1 MKKYTYVIIGG
12 SIAAVAAIEGIRSE
26 DKKGDILVI
35 GEEPCRAYGRPLISY
50 YLLGETDLARM
61 DYRPETFYEENG
73 VALRLGVRAEKI
85 DPAKKTVTLADG
97 EKIGYEKLLVAT
109 GSRPFD
115 PPMEGIES
123 VKERFRFMTKADALA
138 LDKALSPEKRVLIMG
153 AGLIGLKCF
162 EGIAA
167 RVKSVAIAD
176 LAGRILPSILDETGA
191 TMVQRTL
198 EEHGATF
205 YLSDSVSRFEG
216 GTARL
221 KSGKSL
227 DFDVLVTA
235 IGVRP
240 NTELIKEAGGEVNRG
255 IVTDE
260 CGRTSLPD
268 IFAAGDCAESF
279 DVASGTK
286 KVLALLPNASMQGRV
301 AGANMAGGK
310 AKLENALPFNSIG
323 FFGTHVM
330 TAGVYEGEIYR
341 EKTERT
347 YKALF
352 TKDDLLKGFI
362 LINLPER
369 AGIYLKL
376 LKEHIPLSKVDFEA
390 LKTSPAWSA
399 FSPEA
404 RERNFAREI

>member
-26 DKKGDILVI
+26 DKKGDILVV

-50 YLLGETDLARM
+50 YLLGETDLAHM
-61 DYRPETFYEENG
+61 DYRSETFYEENG

-97 EKIGYEKLLVAT
+97 EKIGYEKLLVAA

-138 LDKALSPEKRVLIMG
+138 LDKALSPEKRVLIVG

-176 LAGRILPSILDETGA
+176 LADRILPSILDETGA

-216 GTARL
+216 GTAHL

-227 DFDVLVTA
+227 DFDILVTA

-255 IVTDE
+255 IAVDE

-279 DVASGTK
+279 DIASGTK
-286 KVLALLPNASMQGRV
+286 KVLALLPNANMQGRV

-310 AKLENALPFNSIG
+310 ANLDKAVAFNSIG

-330 TAGVYEGEIYR
+330 TAGVYDGEIYR
-341 EKTERT
+341 ERTERT

-376 LKEHIPLSKVDFEA
+376 LKERIPLSKVDFEA